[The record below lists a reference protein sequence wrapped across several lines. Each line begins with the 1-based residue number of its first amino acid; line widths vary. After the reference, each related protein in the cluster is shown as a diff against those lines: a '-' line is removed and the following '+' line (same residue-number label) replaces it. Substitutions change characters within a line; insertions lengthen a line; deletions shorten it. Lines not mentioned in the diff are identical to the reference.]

1 MKTLIIGIIIIVNF
15 ILQSTVLK
23 YTSIYNII
31 PNTSLILVVC
41 FAINSDKKKGALIG
55 FIIGILQDIIFG
67 KILGLNALIYM
78 LMGYLITLAN
88 KNIFKENYII
98 PFLFTVLGT
107 VSYYIFGTFFIY
119 FLGFNMDFFN
129 IFKNMLIMEVLY
141 NAIISIFV
149 YKYVYKIYKPTRN
162 RY

>member
-15 ILQSTVLK
+15 ILQSTVLQSI
-23 YTSIYNII
+23 SIYNII
-31 PNTSLILVVC
+31 PNTSLILVIC

-55 FIIGILQDIIFG
+55 LIIGILQDIIFG
-67 KILGLNALIYM
+67 KLVGLNALVYM
-78 LMGYLITLAN
+78 VIGYLITLTN

-98 PFLFTVLGT
+98 PFLFTAIGT
-107 VSYYIFGTFFIY
+107 AFYYLFGTFFIY
-119 FLGFNMDFFN
+119 FLGYDMDFFN
-129 IFKNMLIMEVLY
+129 IFKNMLIIEVIY
-141 NAIISIFV
+141 NSIISLFI